1 MGDNEVNLVLPTEL
15 QPVIEAIH
23 AAPQRLVLEFAG
35 AGSMMLGW
43 LHSVAGSSQTILE
56 ATDRYAATSLADLL
70 GKPPE
75 TFVAVET
82 AAVMAQ
88 RAYERAVILRDDAV
102 PVLGMACTATIA
114 TQRQKRGAHRC
125 AIAVRTDAG
134 TATYALTLTRGR
146 RDRLGEETL
155 VSQLLL
161 WALVRGCD
169 LDLPASLDLT
179 ADEVVAEAWHP
190 DPVSRLLAG
199 EIRSLLIHPDGR
211 QEYDPA
217 VSGVLLSGS
226 FNPLHA
232 GHSGLLQ
239 AAAQT
244 LQMPGL
250 FELPVVNADKG
261 TLTVA
266 EVTRR
271 LLQFHGNHTV
281 VLSCAPLFHTKADL
295 FPGSVFVVGYD
306 TAIRLVA
313 PRYYGGEREM
323 QQALAG
329 MRDQGCRFLV
339 AGRVVEGVFHTLHD
353 VPVPPAFRD
362 MFIAL
367 PEYTFRVDL
376 SSTELRDQADTAT
389 R

>member
-1 MGDNEVNLVLPTEL
+1 MLPPDL

-35 AGSMMLGW
+35 AGSLAPCW

-56 ATDRYAATSLADLL
+56 ATDRYAATSLVDLL
-70 GKPPE
+70 GTPPE
-75 TFVAVET
+75 QFVAVET
-82 AAVMAQ
+82 AAAMAQ
-88 RAYERAVILRDDAV
+88 RAYERAIVLRDSVV
-102 PVLGMACTATIA
+102 PVLGLACTATIA
-114 TQRQKRGAHRC
+114 TGRQKRGAHRC
-125 AIAVRTDAG
+125 AIAVRSDAG
-134 TATYALTLTRGR
+134 VATYALTLTRGE

-155 VSQLLL
+155 VSRLLL

-169 LDLPASLDLT
+169 LDLPVALDLA
-179 ADEVVAEAWHP
+179 ADETVAEAWHP
-190 DPVSRLLAG
+190 DAVARLLTG

-211 QEYDPA
+211 QEVDPT
-217 VSGVLLSGS
+217 VSGALLSGS

-232 GHSGLLQ
+232 GHINLLQ

-250 FELPVVNADKG
+250 FELPVINADKG
-261 TLTVA
+261 TLEVA
-266 EVTRR
+266 EITRR
-271 LLQFHGNHTV
+271 LLQFRGNYSV
-281 VLSCAPLFHTKADL
+281 VLSHAPLFRAKADL

-323 QQALAG
+323 AHALAG

-339 AGRVVEGVFHTLHD
+339 AGRVVEGQFHTLD
-353 VPVPPAFRD
+353 AVPVPLAFRD
-362 MFIAL
+362 MFMAL
-367 PEYTFRVDL
+367 PEDAFRVDL
-376 SSTELRDQADTAT
+376 SSTELREGTK
-389 R
+389 RERR